1 MGRQG
6 LVPRDIS
13 MAAMQLDLCG
23 RGSVGRA
30 VWAGLVGLWA
40 GPVGCGRG
48 SGKNCK
54 ERGRELIP
62 SFVLPTQL

>member
-1 MGRQG
+1 
-6 LVPRDIS
+6 